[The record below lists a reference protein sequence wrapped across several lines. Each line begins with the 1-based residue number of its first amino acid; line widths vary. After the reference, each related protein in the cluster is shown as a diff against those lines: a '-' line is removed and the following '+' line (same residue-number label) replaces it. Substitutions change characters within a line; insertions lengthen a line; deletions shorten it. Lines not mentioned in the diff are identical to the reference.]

1 MSVRLVASPRHRQLF
16 LNSEQS
22 MGEIRVQVK
31 LTNGID
37 EANAA
42 AKLIAPDQIRSV
54 TVEAIVDTGAVR
66 SVIPQSVVDILGV
79 QIRSTEVARYADGRS
94 ESVGLTFSMLFEIMG
109 RSTADEALVLGDEV
123 MIGQTILEKL
133 ELLADCRNRRLVA
146 NPDHPEFAVTR
157 V

>member
-1 MSVRLVASPRHRQLF
+1 MSIRLVASPRHRQLF
-16 LNSEQS
+16 LNNEEC
-22 MGEIRVQVK
+22 MGEIRIQVK

-42 AKLIAPDQIRSV
+42 ANLIAPEQIRSI

-66 SVIPQSVVDILGV
+66 SVIPQSVIDMLGV
-79 QIRSTEVARYADGRS
+79 QIRSNEIARYADGRS
-94 ESVGLTFSMLFEIMG
+94 ENVGLTFHILFEIMG

-123 MIGQTILEKL
+123 LIGQTILEKL
-133 ELLADCRNRRLVA
+133 DLLADCRNRRLVA
-146 NPDHPEFAVTR
+146 NPDHPDFAVTR

>member
-1 MSVRLVASPRHRQLF
+1 MSIRLVASPRHRQLF
-16 LNSEQS
+16 LNSEEF

-31 LTNGID
+31 LTNAFD

-42 AKLIAPDQIRSV
+42 AKNISPEQVRSV

-66 SVIPQSVVDILGV
+66 SVIPQSVVDMLGV
-79 QIRSTEVARYADGRS
+79 QIRSNEVARYADGRS
-94 ESVGLTFSMLFEIMG
+94 ENVGLTFSMLFEIMG

-123 MIGQTILEKL
+123 LIGQTILEKL
-133 ELLADCRNRRLVA
+133 DLLADCRNRRLVA